1 MCPQFDPG
9 PRQRTVSS
17 VGRGKLAPIVEDV
30 TMTLFE
36 FFIGVGLLSF
46 VVGLVLLNVS
56 FVRTRRTSLTGA
68 RLRVSTFAS
77 LQFAA
82 GFLMLSIPVADWIGP
97 VFAVVFFAAG
107 FGILYLTTRLKGPP
121 VEPKRVSSN
130 QSM

>member
-1 MCPQFDPG
+1 
-9 PRQRTVSS
+9 
-17 VGRGKLAPIVEDV
+17 
-30 TMTLFE
+30 MTLFE